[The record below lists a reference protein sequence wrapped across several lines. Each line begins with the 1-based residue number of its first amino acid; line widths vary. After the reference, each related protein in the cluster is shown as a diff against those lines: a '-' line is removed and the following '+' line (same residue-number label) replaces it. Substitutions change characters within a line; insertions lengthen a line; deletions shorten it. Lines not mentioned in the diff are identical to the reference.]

1 MKRSLQI
8 DNNIFFEIIKYLFAL
23 VAVALLGILLIS
35 LQGQNPAEAGKALV
49 FGAFGNISR
58 IGNTIR
64 WVTPCLLT
72 GIAAAVAFRS
82 GIWNMGIG
90 GQLYMGAFA
99 ATCVALYCPL
109 PRIALLI
116 CCTIAACVVGMLW
129 AAIPAFLKRS
139 LNVSEMIS
147 TLMLN
152 YVATLLTTYL
162 TKIVNGISANNN
174 SKAMATPLI
183 NESANLT
190 KLIAKTNASSG
201 VFIAVALVIIV
212 YLVYRYTVV
221 GYEMRMV
228 GANIR
233 FARAGGVKT
242 NKIYLSIFLLSGAI
256 AGLAGAIEILGVY
269 GKFTA
274 DFASNIGWD
283 GIMIATIAMNNPL
296 ATGIVGV
303 LWAALKSG
311 SLYMEAVTET
321 NRLTMEVIQ
330 AVFVLFIT
338 INYKR
343 MFGVRLRK
351 HRDDRKECV
360 NNVGTVV

>member
-1 MKRSLQI
+1 MKQRLRI
-8 DNNIFFEIIKYLFAL
+8 DRDVIFEIAKYLVAL
-23 VAVALLGILLIS
+23 VAVVILGVILIS
-35 LQGQNPAEAGKALV
+35 LQGQDPAEAGKAML

-58 IGNTIR
+58 IGNTLR

-72 GIAAAVAFRS
+72 GIAAAVAFRA

-90 GQLYMGAFA
+90 GQLYIGAFA
-99 ATCVALYCPL
+99 ATCFALYCPL
-109 PRIALLI
+109 PRILLPI
-116 CCTIAACVVGMLW
+116 CCLIVGSVMGMLW
-129 AAIPAFLKRS
+129 AAIPALLKRF

-152 YVATLLTTYL
+152 YVATLLTTYF

-183 NESANLT
+183 NENATLT
-190 KLIAKTNASSG
+190 KLIDKTNASTG
-201 VFIAVALVIIV
+201 VYIAIVLVIVV
-212 YLVYRYTVV
+212 YLIYRYAVV

-242 NKIYLSIFLLSGAI
+242 NKMYLSIFLLSGAV

-274 DFASNIGWD
+274 DFASNMGWD

-296 ATGIVGV
+296 ATGLVGV

-338 INYKR
+338 INYKKLAANR
-343 MFGVRLRK
+343 ASRRHRRK
-351 HRDDRKECV
+351 KERAT
-360 NNVGTVV
+360 NV